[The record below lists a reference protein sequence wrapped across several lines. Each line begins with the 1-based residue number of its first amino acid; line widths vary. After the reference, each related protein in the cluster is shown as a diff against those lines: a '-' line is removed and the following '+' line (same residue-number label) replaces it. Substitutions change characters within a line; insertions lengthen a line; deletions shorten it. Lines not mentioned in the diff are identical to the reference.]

1 MAKKPVLAMAMLIRD
16 EADIL
21 ADNIRFHHRY
31 GVDAFVVGD
40 NGSTDGSRELVEKLA
55 KELSICLIDFPA
67 DQFRQSRWMTQMVH
81 IAAKKFKAHWVI
93 NNDADEFWLPE
104 SGNLKNHLLL
114 SDKIVQIGRANM
126 LRSPIGKPYFFSQW
140 RVTSPIAYPF
150 DYQESLGPM
159 VLSLVQ
165 IKPKVLVSPRGLIK
179 VKGGNHSASHLLW
192 WASPR
197 IEKGIR
203 VYHFPIR
210 SYDHFRHSI
219 ERAAK
224 LLAKEPSTRKIGQHR
239 RRWVK
244 LLKAGKLKEE
254 YDSFFFSNTESRLLE
269 RIGVIVRDE
278 KIGAALRSLGS

>member
-16 EADIL
+16 EADIV
-21 ADNIRFHHRY
+21 ADNIRCHQLY
-31 GVDAFVVGD
+31 GVEAVVVGD
-40 NGSTDGSRELVEKLA
+40 NGSTDVSRELVEKLA
-55 KELSICLIDFPA
+55 RDIPIHLVDFPA

-114 SDKIVQIGRANM
+114 RDKIVQIGRANM
-126 LRSPIGKPYFFSQW
+126 LRAPIGKPYFFSQW
-140 RVTSPIAYPF
+140 RVVSPIAYPF

-165 IKPKVLVSPRGLIK
+165 IRPKVLVSPRGLIK

-192 WASPR
+192 WAPPR
-197 IEKGIR
+197 IEIGIR

-210 SYDHFRHSI
+210 SYGQFRDSVK
-219 ERAAK
+219 RMAK
-224 LLAKEPSTRKIGQHR
+224 LLAKAPLTRRIGQQR
-239 RRWVK
+239 RRWAK
-244 LLKAGKLKEE
+244 LLEAGKLKEE
-254 YDSFFFSNTESRLLE
+254 YDSFLFTNPELRLLD